1 MFKMS
6 SGRNRLSKC
15 DYNLR
20 DCYNQYAKTAY
31 KPVDRAK
38 YRNVLK
44 DFFDLRFDR
53 LILEDEPFYMPNGL
67 GVIYMQQKKIQIVKN
82 SKGELVTLNSK
93 IDFVSTTKLRNQIKS
108 EIGEDAFNK
117 IPKKEL
123 PRIFFTNLHSNMY
136 RYEFVWGKKPKVR
149 NIGAYTFNFA
159 RERDRQLAAYAK
171 DPRVHLRF
179 IETPIYADVQDYMSR
194 SNRRKQRIKQEIIH
208 IRKTRNF
215 NRKIKQNVK
224 W

>member
-1 MFKMS
+1 MS
-6 SGRNRLSKC
+6 SGRKRLSKC

-38 YRNVLK
+38 YRDVLK

-82 SKGELVTLNSK
+82 SRGEVRALNSK
-93 IDFVSTTKLRNQIKS
+93 IDFVSTTKLRNETK
-108 EIGEDAFNK
+108 ERVGEEAFSK

-123 PRIFFTNLHSNMY
+123 PLVYFTNLHSNMY
-136 RYEFVWGKKPKVR
+136 HYEVVWGKKPKVR
-149 NIGAYTFNFA
+149 NIGAYTFKFA
-159 RERDRQLAAYAK
+159 RERNRQLAAYAK

-179 IETPIYADVQDYMSR
+179 IETPIFTDTQDYLSR

-208 IRKTRNF
+208 TRKTRNF
-215 NRKIKQNVK
+215 NRKIKQNVE